1 MNFNNKREINI
12 TKILFLIYIFLL
24 IWIILFK
31 TSFSIY
37 DFINLSRIRKINLI
51 PFYYSTKV
59 PFHLKEVIANILIFI
74 PLGIYLKILG
84 NSSKKVILY
93 GFGFSMLLE
102 LIQFILKLG
111 VTDITD
117 VITNLS
123 GTTIGVIIYIL
134 LKKIFKNEEKI
145 NKILSIIASIIT
157 ILFFLLIIFLIIVN

>member
-1 MNFNNKREINI
+1 M
-12 TKILFLIYIFLL
+12 
-24 IWIILFK
+24 
-31 TSFSIY
+31 
-37 DFINLSRIRKINLI
+37 
-51 PFYYSTKV
+51 
-59 PFHLKEVIANILIFI
+59 IFI

>member
-1 MNFNNKREINI
+1 MNFNNKIKTNI
-12 TKILFLIYIFLL
+12 PKILFLLYLFLL

-37 DFINLSRIRKINLI
+37 DFVNLSKIRKINLI

-59 PFHLKEVIANILIFI
+59 TFHLREVIANILIFI

-84 NSSKKVILY
+84 KSNKKVILY
-93 GFGFSMLLE
+93 GFSFSILLE
-102 LIQFILKLG
+102 LIQFIFKLG

-123 GTTIGVIIYIL
+123 GTTLGVIAYIL
-134 LKKIFKNEEKI
+134 LNKIFKNEEKI
-145 NKILSIIASIIT
+145 KKILNILASIVT
-157 ILFFLLIIFLIIVN
+157 ILFILLIIVLIIVN